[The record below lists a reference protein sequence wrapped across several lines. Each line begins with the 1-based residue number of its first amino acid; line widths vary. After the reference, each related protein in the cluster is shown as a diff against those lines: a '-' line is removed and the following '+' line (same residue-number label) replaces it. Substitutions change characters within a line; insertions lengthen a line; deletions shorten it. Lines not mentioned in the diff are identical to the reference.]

1 MAISVTQMAKIL
13 YNRFIGGKSYTN
25 EELSLDEE
33 PFKGRMGVM
42 FENVWIDDVPK
53 TNPIASHTLYQ
64 SDTYYPSS
72 GQQII
77 RKYHKQQ
84 LTPVTTSKTNKSFYL
99 NTEFGNIIPSEYGDG
114 SYQWEL
120 WKKDSNGNYTVKVP
134 FGLYN
139 WYFDSVNGVLIFL
152 GEFPPGINNE
162 FLLPAITCYQYVG
175 RLGSANVLASASVSV
190 DDISIKNVDGTISG
204 KGKFRTVGYSAN
216 TLNANVNVTS
226 NSFVITHG
234 LANKYVSVDVYDN
247 TTSARV
253 RCYTKALN
261 NSQVELGFSP
271 NVRAGD
277 FGVVITSLDK
287 N

>member
-1 MAISVTQMAKIL
+1 MAITITQMAKIL
-13 YNRFIGGKSYTN
+13 YNRFIGGKSFTN

-53 TNPIASHTLYQ
+53 SNPLKSHTLYQ

-77 RKYHKQQ
+77 KKYHKQVLQ
-84 LTPVTTSKTNKSFYL
+84 PVTTSKTNKSFYISSEFL
-99 NTEFGNIIPSEYGDG
+99 NAIPSEYGDG

-152 GEFPPGINNE
+152 GDFPPGINTE
-162 FLLPAITCYQYVG
+162 HLLPAITCYQYVG
-175 RLGSANVLASASVSV
+175 RLGSSNVLSSASVTV
-190 DDISIKNVDGTISG
+190 DDISLKNVDGVISV
-204 KGKFRTVGYSAN
+204 KGKYKTVGYSAN
-216 TLNANVNVTS
+216 TLNANVNLVSDT
-226 NSFVITHG
+226 FVIHHG
-234 LANKYVSVDVYDN
+234 LGVKNVDVNIFDN
-247 TTSARV
+247 VTSARV
-253 RCYTKALN
+253 RCYVKPLN
-261 NSQVELGFSP
+261 NSEVQLGFSP
-271 NVRAGD
+271 NVTAGNFSVYVD
-277 FGVVITSLDK
+277 GLVK
-287 N
+287 E